1 MVGVGVQSPCLFCVC
16 SVLLCFLLRVSQ
28 SRVAGVDGERAASV
42 PEAAQHCSSADQQP
56 ITEEEEEDT
65 NAGEREGGGSTTEGE
80 EETTRLTEWGE
91 GNAMGGV
98 RTSEHSF
105 KPPSG
110 TGVTSSVDSKVS
122 ATGSHVWGG

>member
-1 MVGVGVQSPCLFCVC
+1 M
-16 SVLLCFLLRVSQ
+16 
-28 SRVAGVDGERAASV
+28 AGVDGERAASV

-65 NAGEREGGGSTTEGE
+65 DAGGREGGGSTREGE
-80 EETTRLTEWGE
+80 VETTRLTEWGDS
-91 GNAMGGV
+91 NAMGGV

-122 ATGSHVWGG
+122 ATGSHVWVENVAATLQCVVLNALCTLQLLT